1 MILCRIMRN
10 IYILDVTLLMHCI
23 SNRMIELAIINN
35 LFLFLSFTRLNDN
48 KNVYLFIEHDLIVL
62 FRKKRNM
69 TLFNYDFYLSFKEIT
84 NKQSIVFH
92 NNWLTIQPTWNN
104 QINHR
109 RIYKLSINV
118 PVILL
123 IAIGDHR

>member
-1 MILCRIMRN
+1 MILCSIARN
-10 IYILDVTLLMHCI
+10 IYVLDVMLLMNCI
-23 SNRMIELAIINN
+23 SNRMKELTIINN
-35 LFLFLSFTRLNDN
+35 LFLFLSFNRLNDN
-48 KNVYLFIEHDLIVL
+48 KNVYLFIEHDLIL
-62 FRKKRNM
+62 IFRKKRNM

-92 NNWLTIQPTWNN
+92 NNWLMIQPTWNN
-104 QINHR
+104 QIDHR